1 MKNKKQIENCLKSE
15 LGNLL
20 SDFENNTLSKRDILN
35 YFSVMLRDAEVDSRI
50 VVNVLED
57 IIFGEDGK
65 DEALSIKINEGW

>member
-1 MKNKKQIENCLKSE
+1 
-15 LGNLL
+15 
-20 SDFENNTLSKRDILN
+20 
-35 YFSVMLRDAEVDSRI
+35 MLRDAEVDSRI